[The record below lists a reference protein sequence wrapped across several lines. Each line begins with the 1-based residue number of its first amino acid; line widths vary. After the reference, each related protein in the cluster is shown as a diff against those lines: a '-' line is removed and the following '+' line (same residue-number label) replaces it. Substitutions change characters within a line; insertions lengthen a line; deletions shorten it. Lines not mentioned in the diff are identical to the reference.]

1 MENRSIISRKLILP
15 ASVSQVWDALI
26 NPAKTKLFM
35 FNCEVKSDWQIGSP
49 IIWKGNYQG
58 YESGE
63 RGIILE
69 FEVGKK
75 LKYTSFDPNFGL
87 PDTEQ
92 NRLHIS
98 YDLSAI
104 GDSTEL
110 ITTIENF
117 NGDTQRDIHL
127 AAGWDSI
134 VLPALQKLFEK

>member
-1 MENRSIISRKLILP
+1 MKNRSIITRKLILP
-15 ASVSQVWDALI
+15 ASLPEVWDALV
-26 NPAKTKLFM
+26 NPVKTKLFM
-35 FNCEVKSDWQIGSP
+35 FNCEVNSNWQIGSP
-49 IIWKGNYQG
+49 IVWKGNYEG

-63 RGIILE
+63 RGIVLE

-87 PDTEQ
+87 ADTEE
-92 NRLHIS
+92 NTLHIS
-98 YDLSAI
+98 YDLSAR

-117 NGDTQRDIHL
+117 NGDSQRDSHL

-134 VLPALQKLFEK
+134 VLPALTKLLSK